1 MFNFYDP
8 SAGGMWRFVRVKLN
22 TYTPSIL
29 AHTNAF
35 QQFNMIPSY
44 SHYLEQRC
52 QEYLAANDAEML
64 AAVQTK
70 DKDLLYRIQ
79 SFRKEKM
86 TESERSIY
94 TEEVILER
102 IRTDPLTRAQ
112 FRKDPTRQT
121 IHEQTQIEWIQKNL
135 YADCVKLPAAKGGTY
150 FDGFRMQTTH
160 PRPTTATKTLD
171 IHSPSAHM
179 YGVLKYTTVA
189 GGAQDNQYR
198 DVKHFIQQMRG
209 YLEAN
214 PAAPE
219 LFLLY
224 LDGAYYTE
232 AKRNELRS
240 MIPETLKEKIVVS
253 SVQSIASK
261 V

>member
-1 MFNFYDP
+1 
-8 SAGGMWRFVRVKLN
+8 MWRLVSIKLN
-22 TYTPSIL
+22 TYIQSIV
-29 AHTNAF
+29 AQPKAF
-35 QQFNMIPSY
+35 QFFKMIPSY
-44 SHYLEQRC
+44 SHYLEKRC
-52 QEYLAANDAEML
+52 QEYLAANDADML

-70 DKDLLYRIQ
+70 DKDLLYRIE
-79 SFRKEKM
+79 SFRREKM
-86 TESERSIY
+86 TEAERAVY

-121 IHEQTQIEWIQKNL
+121 IHEQTQIEWIRQNL
-135 YADCVKLPAAKGGTY
+135 YSDCVKLPAAKGGTY
-150 FDGFRMQTTH
+150 FDGFKMQTAH
-160 PRPTTATKTLD
+160 PRPATATKTLD

-214 PAAPE
+214 PVAPE
-219 LFLLY
+219 TFLLY

-232 AKRNELRS
+232 AKRAELRS
-240 MIPETLKEKIVVS
+240 MIPEPLKEKIVVS
-253 SVQSIASK
+253 SVQSIAAK